1 MIKRMSSSSAD
12 TPAMATH
19 RRRRS
24 AYAERA
30 NADGSEQRGLRPA
43 LIIQNDVGN
52 QYAATTI
59 IAAITSR
66 IRIYPVTVSLG
77 KGEGGLRQP
86 SMVNLAKIIT
96 IDKSRLRR
104 RLGVLRADLLNRVNA
119 AIRVSLD
126 VGI

>member
-1 MIKRMSSSSAD
+1 
-12 TPAMATH
+12 
-19 RRRRS
+19 
-24 AYAERA
+24 
-30 NADGSEQRGLRPA
+30 
-43 LIIQNDVGN
+43 LIIQNDAGN

-86 SMVNLAKIIT
+86 SMVNLAQIIT